1 MSTATTTAGLT
12 LTVPVRGGRLA
23 PTPVQLLTISG
34 YLAGRDGK
42 DVTVRF
48 GRPVVVRSLKQN
60 RFYWGVYLETLAE
73 HTGHT
78 PEELHDILKNMFLP
92 REFATIG
99 KLEIEV
105 VKSTKKLTTAEFAK
119 YLRQIEAFAN
129 SELGIRLPEPNE

>member
-1 MSTATTTAGLT
+1 MSATATTGLT

-42 DVTVRF
+42 DVMVRF
-48 GRPVVVRSLKQN
+48 ARPVKVRSNNQN
-60 RFYWGVYLETLAE
+60 RLYWGVYLAALAE

-78 PEELHDILKNMFLP
+78 PEELHDVLKAMFLP
-92 REFATIG
+92 REFVTIG

-105 VKSTKKLTTAEFAK
+105 VKSTTKLTTDEFAK
-119 YLRQIEAFAN
+119 YLTQIEAWCN
-129 SELGIRLPEPNE
+129 QELGIRLPTH